1 MIKSISRLNTV
12 GPVKVGSLKSQLHL
26 RPSYDELLKETL
38 VGDEN
43 RPSIE
48 NVIDRKATRYRLN
61 QYGSQFDNKDV
72 LDIQKKQELDRR
84 GEVMKGAMSDD
95 GSVRAKLNDELKLA
109 DTLKQHQSFIQEGL
123 AETNKQKE
131 ELAERMRRWREQH
144 EEMASAVSKS
154 SYPAGVEV
162 HSMVS
167 ADEMPEL
174 EPLEEGEEEDEREDD
189 PVVEVEAMK
198 KGKDDDDD
206 AQTTVTNAEIMEMH
220 EKAIELELQN
230 VENEDV
236 DDERI
241 FKSYLTSIKWLWPVY
256 LSKNPGTMMD
266 NIISKLHQFNVINAD
281 KYDEFKE
288 LLDEYNNART
298 TERKGIR
305 ARLETYYNDN
315 VYNKYFKQ
323 KPSSSTQ
330 Q

>member
-1 MIKSISRLNTV
+1 
-12 GPVKVGSLKSQLHL
+12 
-26 RPSYDELLKETL
+26 
-38 VGDEN
+38 
-43 RPSIE
+43 
-48 NVIDRKATRYRLN
+48 
-61 QYGSQFDNKDV
+61 
-72 LDIQKKQELDRR
+72 
-84 GEVMKGAMSDD
+84 MSDAD
-95 GSVRAKLNDELKLA
+95 SARAKLNDELKLA
-109 DTLKQHQSFIQEGL
+109 DALKQHQSFIQEGL
-123 AETNKQKE
+123 TEAQKQKE
-131 ELAERMRRWREQH
+131 ELAEKMRPWREQH

-154 SYPAGVEV
+154 SYPAGVV

-198 KGKDDDDD
+198 KGKNDDED
-206 AQTTVTNAEIMEMH
+206 AQTTVTTAEIMERH
-220 EKAIELELQN
+220 EKASELELQN
-230 VENEDV
+230 AENEEV

-241 FKSYLTSIKWLWPVY
+241 FKNYLTSIKWMWPVY

-266 NIISKLHQFNVINAD
+266 NIISKLHQLNVTHAD

-298 TERKGIR
+298 TERRGIR
-305 ARLETYYNDN
+305 ARLETYYKDN

>member
-1 MIKSISRLNTV
+1 
-12 GPVKVGSLKSQLHL
+12 
-26 RPSYDELLKETL
+26 
-38 VGDEN
+38 
-43 RPSIE
+43 
-48 NVIDRKATRYRLN
+48 
-61 QYGSQFDNKDV
+61 
-72 LDIQKKQELDRR
+72 
-84 GEVMKGAMSDD
+84 
-95 GSVRAKLNDELKLA
+95 
-109 DTLKQHQSFIQEGL
+109 
-123 AETNKQKE
+123 
-131 ELAERMRRWREQH
+131 
-144 EEMASAVSKS
+144 MASAVSKS

-241 FKSYLTSIKWLWPVY
+241 FRNYLTSIKWLWPVY

>member
-1 MIKSISRLNTV
+1 MIKSINRLNTV
-12 GPVKVGSLKSQLHL
+12 GPVKVGSLKSQFHL

-95 GSVRAKLNDELKLA
+95 GSVRAKLKNELKLA

-123 AETNKQKE
+123 TEAQKQKE
-131 ELAERMRRWREQH
+131 ELAEKMRLWREQH

-162 HSMVS
+162 HSIVS

-220 EKAIELELQN
+220 EKAIKLELQN

-241 FKSYLTSIKWLWPVY
+241 FKNYLTSIKWLWPVY

-305 ARLETYYNDN
+305 ARLEAYYNDN